1 MNTKQITTSKE
12 LYELTKQFNT
22 KEDCERVIKE
32 NIIATINSYWHVF
45 MGTLLKNKET
55 LTEDELFEIKLA
67 VKYFCRIEE
76 VTSPKERL
84 PFV

>member
-1 MNTKQITTSKE
+1 MNRKEITNSNE
-12 LYELTKQFNT
+12 LYELTKDFNS

-32 NIIATINSYWHVF
+32 NIINTIHSYWNVF

-76 VTSPKERL
+76 VTSPKEHIPL
-84 PFV
+84 T